1 MKGKKLYLCSMK
13 KYLASILS
21 IYILILSVS
30 FCPDACNV
38 ESDECQTEQHDCTDC
53 CSPFSICNTC
63 VGFVVKDIVSIATH
77 SQEISTEINIYQL
90 QIHTNASLDGIWQ
103 PPKSA

>member
-1 MKGKKLYLCSMK
+1 MK

-21 IYILILSVS
+21 VYILALSVS
-30 FCPDACNV
+30 FCPDACGV
-38 ESDECQTEQHDCTDC
+38 ESSECQTEQHDCTDC

-63 VGFVVKDIVSIATH
+63 VGFVVEDIVCAVTIL
-77 SQEISTEINIYQL
+77 QEISIEINIYRPQVYTSAYL
-90 QIHTNASLDGIWQ
+90 NSIRK